1 MDHAC
6 WERPEDM
13 DTPRSVFKVDKNNP
27 GSDVA
32 GEIAAALAAASIVFR
47 RCDPS
52 YSNLLLQRAITVNK
66 HNLSFFTINKNTLLL
81 VFIYFQVL

>member
-27 GSDVA
+27 GSDIA

-47 RCDPS
+47 KCDPS
-52 YSNLLLQRAITVNK
+52 YSNLLLQRAITVNNERK
-66 HNLSFFTINKNTLLL
+66 IHTRILSKIKNKIHTH
-81 VFIYFQVL
+81 FQS

>member
-27 GSDVA
+27 GSDIA
-32 GEIAAALAAASIVFR
+32 GETAAALAAASIVFR
-47 RCDPS
+47 KCDPS
-52 YSNLLLQRAITVNK
+52 YSSLLLQRAITVNK
-66 HNLSFFTINKNTLLL
+66 LQIKTISKSHLLIL
-81 VFIYFQVL
+81 QN